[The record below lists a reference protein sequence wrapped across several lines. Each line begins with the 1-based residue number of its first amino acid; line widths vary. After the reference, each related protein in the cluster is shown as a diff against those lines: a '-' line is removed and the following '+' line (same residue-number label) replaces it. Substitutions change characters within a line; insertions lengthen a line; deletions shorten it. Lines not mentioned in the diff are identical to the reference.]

1 MGNKTFTVGW
11 LYPDLMNIYGDR
23 GNILTLLRRA
33 EWRNYDARLVELGRG
48 TVKQMEDVD
57 VFFFGGGQDREQAL
71 VYEDLLEHKQPPL
84 ERAVQAGAAVL
95 AVCGGYQLLGHYY
108 QTADGERFPGIGLI
122 DVKTEAGKKRF
133 IGDVIVDTESTDLNL
148 TPTTLVGFENHS
160 GRTFLGPNARPLGT
174 LRLGFGNNGSDGTEG
189 CLQGGVLGTYLHGSL
204 LPKNP
209 HLADHLI
216 KSALRRRGVAD
227 LSPLDDSVE
236 LAAHGRILERA
247 QRAQHAQHAQREQRA
262 ERGQQAQPAQ
272 PQPPSPAP
280 RDPPRR

>member
-1 MGNKTFTVGW
+1 MAKRTKNTFTVGW

-23 GNILTLLRRA
+23 GNILTLLKRA
-33 EWRNYDARLVELGRG
+33 EWRNFDARVLELGRG
-48 TVKQMEDVD
+48 TTKKMDEVD

-84 ERAVQAGAAVL
+84 EQAMANGAQIL

-108 QTADGERFPGIGLI
+108 QTAEGERFPGIGMI

-133 IGDVIVDTESTDLNL
+133 IGDVVVDTEMADL

-160 GRTFLGPNARPLGT
+160 GRTFLGEKAQPLG
-174 LRLGFGNNGSDGTEG
+174 RVRVGFGNNGSDGTEG
-189 CLQGGVLGTYLHGSL
+189 CVQGGVIGTYLHGSL

-216 KSALRRRGVAD
+216 RNALRRRGVAD

-236 LAAHGRILERA
+236 LSAHDRILDRAPHAPNRPTRARPASPAPPAPPAPPA
-247 QRAQHAQHAQREQRA
+247 QRAP
-262 ERGQQAQPAQ
+262 QA
-272 PQPPSPAP
+272 
-280 RDPPRR
+280 

>member
-1 MGNKTFTVGW
+1 MARTTRRKQTFTVGW

-23 GNILTLLRRA
+23 GNILTLLKRA
-33 EWRNYDARLVELGRG
+33 EWRGYDARLIELGRG
-48 TVKQMEDVD
+48 TTQHMEDVD

-84 ERAVQAGAAVL
+84 ERAVNAGAAVL

-133 IGDVIVDTESTDLNL
+133 IGDVVIDTQVEGL
-148 TPTTLVGFENHS
+148 TPSTLVGFENHS
-160 GRTFLGPNARPLGT
+160 GRTFLGPEAKPLGRV
-174 LRLGFGNNGSDGTEG
+174 RLGFGNNGSDGGEG
-189 CLQGGVLGTYLHGSL
+189 YLQGGVLGTYLHGSL

-216 KSALRRRGVAD
+216 RTALRRRGGAD

-236 LAAHGRILERA
+236 MAAHERILERA
-247 QRAQHAQHAQREQRA
+247 PHVPHGPHAPS
-262 ERGQQAQPAQ
+262 AQPAQ
-272 PQPPSPAP
+272 PRPPSHAP
-280 RDPPRR
+280 RESQPR